1 MGEVADLEQLL
12 RRLLAGSASE
22 ADRGALEEA
31 FASGRLTLATGARAG
46 DIIIVTGDGNILFQ
60 GGDAAAVREAFLA
73 LTPPVCAN
81 CPPTCRT
88 LPAGRR
94 QWKKLLQLVRDG
106 SGQAAISVLE
116 GMGGTGKTAL
126 AVHVA
131 HKLAVHYPEAQIVV
145 DLAGTSEAPEKIGL
159 KRGLFG
165 RFS

>member
-73 LTPPVCAN
+73 LYPA
-81 CPPTCRT
+81 RLRQ
-88 LPAGRR
+88 LPADLPDFTGRE
-94 QWKKLLQLVRDG
+94 
-106 SGQAAISVLE
+106 AAVE
-116 GMGGTGKTAL
+116 KTA
-126 AVHVA
+126 
-131 HKLAVHYPEAQIVV
+131 
-145 DLAGTSEAPEKIGL
+145 SIGP
-159 KRGLFG
+159 G
-165 RFS
+165 RFGPGGHLGPGGHGRHWQDRLSGTRGP